1 MPKKLRTTLTVISGA
16 LEIQENNELG
26 EVDNLSKFNQR
37 AELVANTLVI
47 LVAVLLIAVI
57 VQKYLS
63 KPAAIN
69 GEARVQPTIGSHVN
83 LPDED
88 WAKQSKTLIFA
99 LQTGCRF
106 CNESAPFYK
115 RLIETV
121 KDKNVKLVAVF
132 PTSVGESKA
141 HLNEL
146 GLTSLE
152 VKRSP
157 LENIQVSG
165 TPTLILTNE
174 KGEITDYWI
183 GKLTPEKEAEVVDKL
198 NS

>member
-1 MPKKLRTTLTVISGA
+1 MSKLSH
-16 LEIQENNELG
+16 
-26 EVDNLSKFNQR
+26 K
-37 AELVANTLVI
+37 AELAANILIIVVA
-47 LVAVLLIAVI
+47 ALLTGVI
-57 VQKYLS
+57 VQKYFFS
-63 KPAAIN
+63 KSATVN
-69 GEARVQPTIGSHVN
+69 QQARVQPAIGSHVN
-83 LPDED
+83 LLDESRSN
-88 WAKQSKTLIFA
+88 QSKTLILA
-99 LQTGCRF
+99 LQTGCHF

-121 KDKNVKLVAVF
+121 KDKNVRLVAVF
-132 PTSVGESKA
+132 PTSIEESKA

-146 GLTSLE
+146 GLTNLE

-174 KGEITDYWI
+174 KGEIMDFWV
-183 GKLTPEKEAEVVDKL
+183 GKLTPDKETEVINKL